1 MRVLILTENLVQ
13 PPFVKNMLEPLAN
26 DPDLKLVACLYHPV
40 PEKGLIA
47 KLKAHRQRGRRG
59 YLLVLA
65 FQALANRLKRPSGS
79 NKHAFALRDWLSE
92 KEIPLIPVSSLSAP
106 PASEAIAKAKAGLA
120 VLAGYHRLVKGD
132 FIRLFPQGVLSY
144 HYGDLR
150 KFRGQPAG
158 FWELYKGENELVV
171 TVQKIREGIDNGIPL
186 AEKVYPITMGDNL
199 RTLGRKVEATA
210 APLMHQAIRMLLT
223 PGYTGKFP
231 EQYGKVYTLPRLW
244 QWMWFQLKMLIRQIL
259 SKISG

>member
-1 MRVLILTENLVQ
+1 MRVLLLTESLVQ
-13 PPFVKNMLEPLAN
+13 PPYVINMLEPLAN
-26 DPDLKLVACLYHPV
+26 DPDIKLVACLYHPV

-65 FQALANRLKRPSGS
+65 AQAIAKRLKKPGNSS
-79 NKHAFALRDWLSE
+79 HAAFHLRKWIQA
-92 KEIPLIPVSSLSAP
+92 KGIPLISLSSLSGVE
-106 PASEAIAKAKAGLA
+106 ASETISRTNAGMA
-120 VLAGYHRLVKGD
+120 VLAGYHRLLKGD

-144 HYGDLR
+144 HYGDVR

-158 FWELYKGENELVV
+158 FWELYHGENELVV

-186 AEKVYPITMGDNL
+186 AEKSYPITAKD
-199 RTLGRKVEATA
+199 TLLTLSRKVEATA
-210 APLMHQAIRMLLT
+210 APLMHQAIRRVLS
-223 PGYTGKFP
+223 PGYTDTFP

-244 QWMWFQLKMLIRQIL
+244 QWMWFHLKMLFRRL
-259 SKISG
+259 KAKISG